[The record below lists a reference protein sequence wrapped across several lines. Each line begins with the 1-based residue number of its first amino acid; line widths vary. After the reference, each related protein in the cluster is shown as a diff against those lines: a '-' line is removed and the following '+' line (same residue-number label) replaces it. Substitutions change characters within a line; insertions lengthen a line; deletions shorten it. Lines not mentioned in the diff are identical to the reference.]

1 MKRSTPSSFKQP
13 PRKKQKTQSDEIA
26 VLKRKVNKIN
36 RAIEVK
42 WYETSVFQPMAY
54 VTSNGVDLALYQR
67 SLVDMGAGDSV
78 ITREGAKIRTQR
90 IKLSCTFW
98 PQAQQ
103 IGPTQVL
110 CYIVKDKQCNA
121 SSAICPYNTGFG
133 VWSDDG
139 GVVYPGNA
147 LPNPLQASRYTIL
160 KWKKFNINPQVA
172 MDYEPTTGNTSL
184 LVPKAINFDWDIKH
198 EATVNYILTNSGNDS
213 ITSNN
218 ISFNVVCW
226 ADHTFTNPSVMFNA
240 KVFFTDA

>member
-42 WYETSVFQPMAY
+42 WYETSRFQPMAY

-78 ITREGAKIRTQR
+78 LQREGAKIRTQR

-103 IGPTQVL
+103 IGPTKSYVTLLRINNVMLAVL
-110 CYIVKDKQCNA
+110 
-121 SSAICPYNTGFG
+121 F
-133 VWSDDG
+133 
-139 GVVYPGNA
+139 A
-147 LPNPLQASRYTIL
+147 LTIL
-160 KWKKFNINPQVA
+160 GLE
-172 MDYEPTTGNTSL
+172 YG
-184 LVPKAINFDWDIKH
+184 
-198 EATVNYILTNSGNDS
+198 
-213 ITSNN
+213 
-218 ISFNVVCW
+218 
-226 ADHTFTNPSVMFNA
+226 VMMEE
-240 KVFFTDA
+240 

>member
-42 WYETSVFQPMAY
+42 WYETSRFQPMAY

-78 ITREGAKIRTQR
+78 LQREGAKIRTQR

-198 EATVNYILTNSGNDS
+198 EATVNYILTNAGNDS

-218 ISFNVVCW
+218 ISFNVVLAC
-226 ADHTFTNPSVMFNA
+226 DQSLTPPSIMFNA
-240 KVFFTDA
+240 KTFFTDA

>member
-42 WYETSVFQPMAY
+42 WYETSRFQPMAY

-78 ITREGAKIRTQR
+78 LQREGAKIGTQR

-110 CYIVKDKQCNA
+110 VYIVKDKQCNA
-121 SSAICPYNTGFG
+121 SSQICPYNTGFG

-160 KWKKFNINPQVA
+160 KWKKFNINPKLQWT
-172 MDYEPTTGNTSL
+172 MNQQQETPHFLSQKQL
-184 LVPKAINFDWDIKH
+184 I
-198 EATVNYILTNSGNDS
+198 S
-213 ITSNN
+213 IGTLS
-218 ISFNVVCW
+218 
-226 ADHTFTNPSVMFNA
+226 TEKQP
-240 KVFFTDA
+240 

>member
-1 MKRSTPSSFKQP
+1 
-13 PRKKQKTQSDEIA
+13 
-26 VLKRKVNKIN
+26 
-36 RAIEVK
+36 
-42 WYETSVFQPMAY
+42 MAY

-198 EATVNYILTNSGNDS
+198 EATVNYILTNAGNDS

-226 ADHTFTNPSVMFNA
+226 ADRTYTPPSIMFNA
-240 KVFFTDA
+240 KTFFTDA

>member
-1 MKRSTPSSFKQP
+1 MGWGVLPAQPLALAQNVQRMPEAQAIKVLKNKNSISIFFKMKRSTPSSFKQP

-42 WYETSVFQPMAY
+42 WYETSRFQPMAY

-78 ITREGAKIRTQR
+78 LQREGAKIRTQR

-110 CYIVKDKQCNA
+110 VYIVKDKQCNA
-121 SSAICPYNTGFG
+121 SSQICPYNTGFG

-147 LPNPLQASRYTIL
+147 LPNFLS
-160 KWKKFNINPQVA
+160 
-172 MDYEPTTGNTSL
+172 S
-184 LVPKAINFDWDIKH
+184 IKIYYL
-198 EATVNYILTNSGNDS
+198 EMEEI
-213 ITSNN
+213 
-218 ISFNVVCW
+218 
-226 ADHTFTNPSVMFNA
+226 
-240 KVFFTDA
+240 

>member
-42 WYETSVFQPMAY
+42 WYETSRFQPMAY

-78 ITREGAKIRTQR
+78 LQREGAKIRTQR

-110 CYIVKDKQCNA
+110 VYIVKDKQCNA
-121 SSAICPYNTGFG
+121 SSQICPYNTGFG
-133 VWSDDG
+133 VW
-139 GVVYPGNA
+139 
-147 LPNPLQASRYTIL
+147 R
-160 KWKKFNINPQVA
+160 
-172 MDYEPTTGNTSL
+172 MME
-184 LVPKAINFDWDIKH
+184 
-198 EATVNYILTNSGNDS
+198 E
-213 ITSNN
+213 
-218 ISFNVVCW
+218 
-226 ADHTFTNPSVMFNA
+226 
-240 KVFFTDA
+240 

>member
-1 MKRSTPSSFKQP
+1 MQ
-13 PRKKQKTQSDEIA
+13 EIA
-26 VLKRKVNKIN
+26 YFKEKGRRL
-36 RAIEVK
+36 
-42 WYETSVFQPMAY
+42 
-54 VTSNGVDLALYQR
+54 G
-67 SLVDMGAGDSV
+67 
-78 ITREGAKIRTQR
+78 TQR

-110 CYIVKDKQCNA
+110 VYIVKDKQCNA
-121 SSAICPYNTGFG
+121 SSQICPYNTGFG

-198 EATVNYILTNSGNDS
+198 KATVNYILTNSGNDS

-226 ADHTFTNPSVMFNA
+226 ADQPTPHHL
-240 KVFFTDA
+240 

>member
-42 WYETSVFQPMAY
+42 WYETSRFQPMAY

-198 EATVNYILTNSGNDS
+198 EATVNYILTNSGNES

-218 ISFNVVCW
+218 ISFNVVLAC
-226 ADHTFTNPSVMFNA
+226 DHTFTNPSVMFNA

>member
-42 WYETSVFQPMAY
+42 WYETSRFQPMAY

-103 IGPTQVL
+103 IGPTKSYVTLLRINNVMLAVL
-110 CYIVKDKQCNA
+110 
-121 SSAICPYNTGFG
+121 F
-133 VWSDDG
+133 
-139 GVVYPGNA
+139 A
-147 LPNPLQASRYTIL
+147 LTIL
-160 KWKKFNINPQVA
+160 GLE
-172 MDYEPTTGNTSL
+172 YG
-184 LVPKAINFDWDIKH
+184 
-198 EATVNYILTNSGNDS
+198 
-213 ITSNN
+213 
-218 ISFNVVCW
+218 
-226 ADHTFTNPSVMFNA
+226 VMMEE
-240 KVFFTDA
+240 

>member
-42 WYETSVFQPMAY
+42 WYETSRFQPMAY

-147 LPNPLQASRYTIL
+147 LLIL
-160 KWKKFNINPQVA
+160 FKHQ
-172 MDYEPTTGNTSL
+172 
-184 LVPKAINFDWDIKH
+184 DI
-198 EATVNYILTNSGNDS
+198 LS
-213 ITSNN
+213 
-218 ISFNVVCW
+218 
-226 ADHTFTNPSVMFNA
+226 
-240 KVFFTDA
+240 

>member
-42 WYETSVFQPMAY
+42 WYETSRFQPMAY

-78 ITREGAKIRTQR
+78 LQEKGRRLETQR

-103 IGPTQVL
+103 IGPTQVYVTL
-110 CYIVKDKQCNA
+110 LRINNVMLA
-121 SSAICPYNTGFG
+121 VLF
-133 VWSDDG
+133 
-139 GVVYPGNA
+139 A
-147 LPNPLQASRYTIL
+147 LTIL
-160 KWKKFNINPQVA
+160 GLE
-172 MDYEPTTGNTSL
+172 YG
-184 LVPKAINFDWDIKH
+184 
-198 EATVNYILTNSGNDS
+198 
-213 ITSNN
+213 
-218 ISFNVVCW
+218 
-226 ADHTFTNPSVMFNA
+226 VMMEE
-240 KVFFTDA
+240 

>member
-42 WYETSVFQPMAY
+42 WYETSRFQPMSY

-110 CYIVKDKQCNA
+110 VYIVKDKQCNA
-121 SSAICPYNTGFG
+121 STAICPYNTGFG

-184 LVPKAINFDWDIKH
+184 LVPKAINFDWDIKLK
-198 EATVNYILTNSGNDS
+198 ATVNYILTNSGNDS

-218 ISFNVVCW
+218 ISFNVVLAC
-226 ADHTFTNPSVMFNA
+226 DQSLTPPSIMFNA